1 LFSRILGNISGNFGN
16 VSLTGKV
23 IKVEFSAQL
32 KIQSALKKI
41 QSAQFFRAE
50 NFQNPENLGTLKK
63 S

>member
-1 LFSRILGNISGNFGN
+1 MLGNISGNFGN

-32 KIQSALKKI
+32 KIQSALKNFH
-41 QSAQFFRAE
+41 SAHFFRAE
-50 NFQNPENLGTLKK
+50 NFQKPETLGTLKK